1 MASEAATAPVAAAV
15 AVAAVEVKTGD
26 GMEGITTGI
35 GEPNAFIGAAGGSS
49 AAAAEVAAAAVVSRG
64 MEGGRRIE

>member
-1 MASEAATAPVAAAV
+1 MASEAAAPAAAAV
-15 AVAAVEVKTGD
+15 IVAAVEVKTGD
-26 GMEGITTGI
+26 GMEGISTGI

-49 AAAAEVAAAAVVSRG
+49 AAAAEVAAAVVSRG